1 MRSTNKHTPPQM
13 SRHSSSTTAP
23 GAASCTAF
31 LAVRSSCYQNPST
44 LLSMSGA
51 QGGHA
56 EPFTLLLIGKVQVK
70 SKFEARDRRQ
80 QQQSQRVKNGSRQH
94 AHRRWTKARHTLVIK
109 HPHANTWAPPSQL
122 LQYLSRNVYHVARVC
137 FYVMLC
143 WVQVLFMVGVWRVQ
157 GNRR

>member
-56 EPFTLLLIGKVQVK
+56 EPFTLLLIGQVRVK

-94 AHRRWTKARHTLVIK
+94 AHRRWTKARK
-109 HPHANTWAPPSQL
+109 HSRHETSACK
-122 LQYLSRNVYHVARVC
+122 YLGPAVSVAAISVSKRVPRRARL
-137 FYVMLC
+137 FLRKVV
-143 WVQVLFMVGVWRVQ
+143 WEQVLFMVGVWRVQ